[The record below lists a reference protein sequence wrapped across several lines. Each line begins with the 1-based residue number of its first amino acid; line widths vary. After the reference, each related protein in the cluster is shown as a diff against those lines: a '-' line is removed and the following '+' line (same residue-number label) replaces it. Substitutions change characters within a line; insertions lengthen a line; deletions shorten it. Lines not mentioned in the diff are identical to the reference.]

1 VLLPRLLAL
10 PNDIE
15 VLIVDDASPDGTGRI
30 AGEWAAREPRIR
42 VLHRKGRRGLGAAYR
57 DGLAEAL
64 ALGAEIV
71 VQMDAD
77 LSHPP
82 ESLPELLRELER
94 CDVVL
99 GSRYQGGITV
109 VNWPIERILLS
120 YFGNAFVRRATG
132 LAIRDLTGGFRAMR
146 REALVASHFEQIR
159 SEGYSFQIELNYR
172 LARSGAA
179 IREVPYFF
187 LDRQLGVSKLTWR
200 IGFEALRIALWLRI
214 ADALGWLD
222 RERAR

>member
-1 VLLPRLLAL
+1 LPRLLAL
-10 PNDIE
+10 PNAIE
-15 VLIVDDASPDGTGRI
+15 VLIVADGTGRI
-30 AGEWAAREPRIR
+30 ADEWAARDPRVH
-42 VLHRKGRRGLGAAYR
+42 VLHRESRRGLGAAYR
-57 DGLAEAL
+57 EGIEKAL

-82 ESLPELLRELER
+82 ETLPELLRELAS
-94 CDVVL
+94 CDAVL
-99 GSRYQGGITV
+99 GSRYLGGITV

-120 YFGNAFVRRATG
+120 YFGNAFVRFATG

-146 REALVASHFEQIR
+146 REALIASHYERIR

-214 ADALGWLD
+214 ADAFGRLD
-222 RERAR
+222 RERKR

>member
-1 VLLPRLLAL
+1 LPRLLAL
-10 PNDIE
+10 PSAIE

-30 AGEWAAREPRIR
+30 ADEWAARDPRVH
-42 VLHRKGRRGLGAAYR
+42 VLHRKSRRGLGAAYR
-57 DGLAEAL
+57 EGIEKAL

-82 ESLPELLRELER
+82 ETLPELLRELAS

-99 GSRYQGGITV
+99 GSRYLGGITV

-120 YFGNAFVRRATG
+120 YFGNAFVRFATG

-146 REALVASHFEQIR
+146 REALIASHYERIR

-214 ADALGWLD
+214 ADAFGRLD
-222 RERAR
+222 RERKR